1 MTIAH
6 PLSPYQG
13 DGQSTEAYSRE
24 FHLTVGLAPHGANDE
39 LWAKNGAKEVFP
51 KDPVSQNRKCS
62 AVVRYRSLLP

>member
-24 FHLTVGLAPHGANDE
+24 FHLTVGVAPHGANDE
-39 LWAKNGAKEVFP
+39 LWAKNGAKEVFAI
-51 KDPVSQNRKCS
+51 DRVLRKAPPS
-62 AVVRYRSLLP
+62 PFATAIRST